1 MIKNALVKSNV
12 RLPDLGKLAIVA
24 NLLFLFILISFQGY
38 AQDIIRGKV
47 TNRDGQPVQGISV
60 MVKGTTNGTTTNS
73 LGEFQLNGVANNAT
87 IVISSVGFETRE
99 LSASSVRQTSNI
111 VLEQEVRALTD
122 VVVTGFQNIRKKN
135 FTGSAVSVKA
145 DEVKLEGIADI
156 SRMLEGRPAGVSVQN
171 VSSTFGSAP
180 KVRIRGAYVSYA

>member
-145 DEVKLEGIADI
+145 DEVSWRALLI
-156 SRMLEGRPAGVSVQN
+156 
-171 VSSTFGSAP
+171 
-180 KVRIRGAYVSYA
+180 

>member
-99 LSASSVRQTSNI
+99 LSASSVRQTSI
-111 VLEQEVRALTD
+111 
-122 VVVTGFQNIRKKN
+122 
-135 FTGSAVSVKA
+135 
-145 DEVKLEGIADI
+145 
-156 SRMLEGRPAGVSVQN
+156 
-171 VSSTFGSAP
+171 
-180 KVRIRGAYVSYA
+180 